1 MFTDLCV
8 ISNHC
13 WVTRRTSS
21 TVWWNLENYY
31 NNTDE
36 KKLINPGYFTSII
49 FSTVRKIKKFYE
61 APR

>member
-1 MFTDLCV
+1 MFTVLCV

-36 KKLINPGYFTSII
+36 KKNYQSWL
-49 FSTVRKIKKFYE
+49 FYIYYIQHCE
-61 APR
+61 ENQKVL